1 MTQLAKAGISA
12 ITVNVD
18 VAAYTADWTGPG
30 DKLCVVILGLVPRI
44 HISANAG
51 AN

>member
-1 MTQLAKAGISA
+1 MAQRGGPGISA
-12 ITVNVD
+12 IAVNAD